1 MWAVTL
7 WEQGSPLLQWG
18 VVVGASLIAACTDLA
33 WRRIP
38 NYLTFPLLG
47 SGLIF
52 AGSQAGLAGVAD
64 SLTACI
70 VLAVPYILLFL
81 FAQGGAGD
89 AKLMGAIGSWL
100 GLINGLAALA
110 CVAVAGIV
118 LAIMSAIIR
127 KRTREVS
134 INVAGMTQGLFMTA
148 LTRRKFV
155 GSLSPETSA
164 EPMLTMPYGLAI
176 CAGTCAAAVGV
187 LLWQA

>member
-1 MWAVTL
+1 M
-7 WEQGSPLLQWG
+7 
-18 VVVGASLIAACTDLA
+18 
-33 WRRIP
+33 
-38 NYLTFPLLG
+38 
-47 SGLIF
+47 
-52 AGSQAGLAGVAD
+52 
-64 SLTACI
+64 
-70 VLAVPYILLFL
+70 
-81 FAQGGAGD
+81 
-89 AKLMGAIGSWL
+89 
-100 GLINGLAALA
+100 
-110 CVAVAGIV
+110 AVAGIV
-118 LAIMSAIIR
+118 LAIMIAIIR